1 MFSLIKQLLTDIREA
16 HIPKWLFWLIVVCA
30 GIGFIDASYLSIQ
43 HLLGALGGDGS
54 VNCIV
59 GASGS
64 CNIVLQSIYS
74 EVLGIP
80 LAYLG
85 LFYYITILI
94 IVMRLHKR
102 RDIRLWHLLQGIIT
116 FGFVTSLYLVYLQ
129 LFVLYTVCPYCMLSA
144 AMSVIMFGGVVW
156 HRFKKQLTR

>member
-1 MFSLIKQLLTDIREA
+1 MFSLIKQILTDVREA
-16 HIPKWLFWLIVVCA
+16 HLPKWVFRLILICA
-30 GIGFIDASYLSIQ
+30 SIGFLDAVYLSIE
-43 HLLGALGGDGS
+43 HLLGVLGGDGS

-59 GASGS
+59 GSSGS

-85 LFYYITILI
+85 LLYYTAILI
-94 IVMRLHKR
+94 ILIRLHKV

-116 FGFVTSLYLVYLQ
+116 FGFVTSIYLAYLQ
-129 LFVLYTVCPYCMLSA
+129 LFVLYTLCVYCMLSA
-144 AMSVIMFGGVVW
+144 SMSTIMFGGVVW
-156 HRFKKQLTR
+156 QRVKHRI

>member
-1 MFSLIKQLLTDIREA
+1 MLSLIKQLLTDIRESN
-16 HIPKWLFWLIVVCA
+16 IPKWLFRLIVICA
-30 GIGFIDASYLSIQ
+30 SIGFLDASYLSIQ

-54 VNCIV
+54 VDCIV
-59 GASGS
+59 GSSGS

-85 LFYYITILI
+85 LLYYTTILI
-94 IVMRLHKR
+94 ITIRLYKR
-102 RDIRLWHLLQGIIT
+102 RDIRLWHLLQGIIA

-144 AMSVIMFGGVVW
+144 TMSIIMFGGVVW
-156 HRFKKQLTR
+156 HRVKNRV

>member
-1 MFSLIKQLLTDIREA
+1 MFSLIKQILSDVREA
-16 HIPKWLFWLIVVCA
+16 HLSKWVFRLILVCA
-30 GIGFIDASYLSIQ
+30 SIGFLDATYLSIE
-43 HLLGALGGDGS
+43 HLLGVLGGGDGS

-59 GASGS
+59 GSSGS

-80 LAYLG
+80 LSYLG
-85 LFYYITILI
+85 LFYYATILT
-94 IVMRLHKR
+94 IVILLYKR
-102 RDIRLWHLLQGIIT
+102 RNIRLWHLLQGIIA

-144 AMSVIMFGGVVW
+144 AMSVLMFGGVVW
-156 HRFKKQLTR
+156 QRVKNRI